1 MKIFVLCFPPIDNN
15 SVYVHI
21 MAFHRIVNKPLP
33 ERMVTHFIDTSMH
46 HPASMCQVL
55 VILIDGTMTMAITVL
70 AGGPA
75 LLYARPSAG
84 TMRPYQ
90 DMFTPKVLGLSLIS
104 FFSSKCLMRPSGTSS
119 LNPCPTEFNFEN
131 MEIYLY
137 LLLSLNKDMA

>member
-1 MKIFVLCFPPIDNN
+1 MKMFVLCFPPIDNN

-21 MAFHRIVNKPLP
+21 MAFYCIVNKPLP

-46 HPASMCQVL
+46 HPASICQVL

-90 DMFTPKVLGLSLIS
+90 DMFTPKVLGLSLI
-104 FFSSKCLMRPSGTSS
+104 FFSKCLMRPSGTSS